1 MIGVDLS
8 KHNGVVDWSLLKKV
22 VDFAIIRAGYGREI
36 SQIDTHFYNNYAGA
50 LKNGVPIGCYWYSYA
65 CSVAEIEKE
74 IDVFLKVIEGKQFE
88 FPVFIDIEEKTQS
101 NLNDTIINSM
111 ISTALNKLEKA
122 GYFAGVYS
130 YDSFFKKI
138 SKENQEKYTL
148 WVANIS
154 RTPQIPIR
162 TDIHQYTF
170 TGKVSGVNGDVD
182 MNKTTIDY
190 PKIIKSKGFNGFK
203 ATAENTTYHYD
214 VNNDGAVDKKDLSD
228 LTNYLENGAG

>member
-36 SQIDTHFYNNYAGA
+36 SQIDTQFENNYKNA
-50 LKNGVPIGCYWYSYA
+50 LKNDVPIGCYWYSYA
-65 CSVAEIEKE
+65 VSVAEIEKE
-74 IDVFLKVIEGKQFE
+74 MDVFLKVIEGKQFE
-88 FPVFIDIEEKTQS
+88 YPVFIDIEEKTQS
-101 NLNDTIINSM
+101 NLKDSFINSM
-111 ISTALNKLEKA
+111 ISTALTKLEKA

-154 RTPQIPIR
+154 RTPQVPIR

-170 TGKVSGVNGDVD
+170 TGKVSGVNGNVD

-190 PKIIKSKGFNGFK
+190 PSIIKSKGFNGFK
-203 ATAENTTYHYD
+203 ATAENTSYHYD

-228 LTNYLENGAG
+228 LTDFLENGAG

>member
-22 VDFAIIRAGYGREI
+22 VDFAIIRAGYGREL

-74 IDVFLKVIEGKQFE
+74 IDVFLKVIEDKQFE

-138 SKENQEKYTL
+138 SRK
-148 WVANIS
+148 
-154 RTPQIPIR
+154 
-162 TDIHQYTF
+162 IHF
-170 TGKVSGVNGDVD
+170 MGC
-182 MNKTTIDY
+182 
-190 PKIIKSKGFNGFK
+190 
-203 ATAENTTYHYD
+203 
-214 VNNDGAVDKKDLSD
+214 
-228 LTNYLENGAG
+228 